1 MKKILAIL
9 LTLCFVLS
17 AFTGTVMTASA
28 EEVVEDVTTEDS
40 TSGETSTEEPT
51 EITPAFTIYTK
62 YGGKTAYITPKDNSV
77 VTKAV
82 QVNSQIAKSDYVL
95 VQRENDSSV
104 YSVQGVIDWLKDE
117 DAQLRLWVRMPWIEG
132 NPTINLS
139 IDLYMEYAISGS
151 TKYPHTYQYVKLA
164 ADGLWHEV
172 RMNASEFD
180 NLKAFDAG
188 IKDPENTTFKNVN
201 IRLKTYTA
209 TEIIPSEKLAIST
222 VEFYSAPLTTEVNDG
237 NIAREYFNI
246 NSSSK
251 GADKAIADYVTI
263 SKGGIAGNKY
273 IQSGAKIIAKSD
285 NAFKSG
291 NRFFPYSKTLSI
303 AEGETYNQLH
313 SWISNDGAEMRTY
326 VRNGSD
332 TEISFYVGFYAVVK
346 YNGST
351 IYPQIHSEE
360 AVTLPANSDWVEL
373 RYTADDFAFYTDLIN
388 KFTLST
394 GYVTLSIKA
403 ANTNFLKAAGDTLY
417 VTPLE
422 VCNMD
427 ILEEPTNPNKDFN
440 RSAVFNDDYSW
451 GSSSEFTRTYADCA
465 DLPYF
470 QKAITFTANDTYT
483 GAAGRLNVVVDNHVI
498 ADNFADWAFNPKAQ
512 LRFWVKSTEDRTFK
526 LTLQQNNKDI
536 YTNITVTGSED
547 WQEVVL
553 KRSDFSANSEFD
565 SALIT
570 NIADTD
576 MDVYCFINT
585 TENNFQISESLMF
598 GGIMEVFSAKAY
610 AKGDANRD
618 DMVNLKD
625 LVRTKKLIATWGTD
639 IYTADIDNTRALNA
653 NDLVYLRNWIIKNAW
668 N

>member
-28 EEVVEDVTTEDS
+28 EEVIEDVTTEDS

-51 EITPAFTIYTK
+51 EITSAFTIYTK
-62 YGGKTAYITPKDNSV
+62 YGGSTAYITPKDNSV

-82 QVNSQIAKSDYVL
+82 QLNSKISTSYVL
-95 VQRENDSSV
+95 AQRENDSSV
-104 YSVQGVIDWLKDE
+104 YSIQGVIDWLKDD
-117 DAQLRLWVRMPWIEG
+117 DAQMRFWVRMPWVEDTPDISLG
-132 NPTINLS
+132 
-139 IDLYMEYAISGS
+139 IDLYMEYTISGS
-151 TKYPHTYQYVKLA
+151 KKYPHTVQYITLA

-172 RMNASEFD
+172 RMNASDFD

-188 IKDPENTTFKNVN
+188 IKDPENTTFNNVN
-201 IRLKTYTA
+201 IRVRTKTTA
-209 TEIIPSEKLAIST
+209 QAIASGKLALSA
-222 VEFYSAPLTTEVNDG
+222 VEFYNASLTTEVNDG
-237 NIAREYFNI
+237 TVAREYFILNGE
-246 NSSSK
+246 SK
-251 GADKAIADYVTI
+251 GADKDIANNVSIT
-263 SKGGIAGNKY
+263 KGGIAGNKFAKK
-273 IQSGAKIIAKSD
+273 GAKITSKVD
-285 NAFKSG
+285 NAFSSG
-291 NRFFPYSKTLSI
+291 NRFFAYSNNLTI
-303 AEGETYNQLH
+303 AEGETLNQLG
-313 SWISNDGAEMRTY
+313 SWINNDGAEMRTY

-351 IYPQIHSEE
+351 IYPQIHSKK
-360 AVTLPANSDWVEL
+360 AVNLPANSDWVEL
-373 RYTADDFAFYTDLIN
+373 RYTADDFDFYDELID
-388 KFTLST
+388 KFTITT

-422 VCNMD
+422 VCDMD

-440 RSAVFNDDYSW
+440 RSAVFNDDYNW
-451 GSSSEFTRTYADCA
+451 GSSSEFTRTTAECD

-483 GAAGRLNVVVDNHVI
+483 GVAGRLNVVVDNHVI
-498 ADNFADWAFNPKAQ
+498 ADNFADWAFNPKAE
-512 LRFWVKSTEDRTFK
+512 LRFWVKSAEDRTFN
-526 LTLQQNNKDI
+526 LTLQQNNKNI
-536 YTNITVTGSED
+536 YTNISLTGSDD

-553 KRSDFSANSEFD
+553 KRSDFSTNSEFD

-570 NIADTD
+570 NIANDD
-576 MDVYCFINT
+576 LDIYCFINT
-585 TENNFQISESLMF
+585 TENNFQIGESLMF

-618 DMVNLKD
+618 DTVNLKD

-653 NDLVYLRNWIIKNAW
+653 DDLVYLRNWIIKNSW